1 MRAWRLLLGLL
12 VTAVAVAALLLPV
25 GDSLLGAFLWMQ
37 AHPGTSW
44 LLFVMLYILCTV
56 CLIPGSPLTLAG
68 GALFGVGF
76 GTVLVS
82 IGATVGATLAFLI
95 GRTVARG
102 WITRRIGAWPRF
114 RAIDRAVGA
123 RGFTVVVLARLTPA
137 LPFFLLNYA
146 FGVTS
151 VRLRDYVLG
160 SWLGMIPMSVAYV
173 YAGSLAVDL
182 AQAMSGGPR
191 MGAGSWVLLALGLS
205 VTLALLLVLTRIAR
219 RQFALAIGE
228 DIPENHR

>member
-1 MRAWRLLLGLL
+1 VRIWRVLLGLL

-37 AHPGTSW
+37 AHPGASW
-44 LLFVMLYILCTV
+44 LLFVLIYIVGTV
-56 CLIPGSPLTLAG
+56 CFVPAAPMTLAG
-68 GALFGVGF
+68 GALFGVLF
-76 GTVLVS
+76 GTLLVS
-82 IGATVGATLAFLI
+82 VGATIGATLAFLI
-95 GRTVARG
+95 GRTIARD
-102 WITRRIGAWPRF
+102 WIMRRIGAWPRF

-123 RGFTVVVLARLTPA
+123 RGFAVVLLARLTPA

-151 VRLRDYVLG
+151 VRLRDYLFG
-160 SWLGMIPMSVAYV
+160 SWLGMIPLVAAYA

-182 AQAMSGGPR
+182 AGALSGGLR
-191 MGAGSWVLLALGLS
+191 LGAASWALLGLGFA
-205 VTLALLLVLTRIAR
+205 VTLALLFVLTRIAR

-228 DIPENHR
+228 DLPENP